1 MTRSMKAR
9 RLFPCF
15 IAVDEVPPLVIGD
28 ADLLQPKIRLLLKFA
43 PTIDLVT
50 DAPLALAP
58 PAMQRVLGSPRARSL
73 IQNRPATAPRR
84 RD

>member
-50 DAPLALAP
+50 DAPLAAAWLATSLS
-58 PAMQRVLGSPRARSL
+58 AMRRCRTSPGPTSRGF
-73 IQNRPATAPRR
+73 QGRR
-84 RD
+84 W